1 KKIRILYEMKVDE
14 DRAANIIRD
23 DHESFDKKTLYT
35 RAFTV
40 RGTKGMIEE
49 TSSKNAYIYFE
60 GMPGNE
66 VPNEK
71 DLLEQYM
78 DGMNMLMSIGFE
90 LRIDELKPYEEI
102 TQPIKADDLMFKIY
116 AGILSLKDTLNP
128 IAYQNVLDDYL
139 HLGFLLKITFD
150 DMMNELK

>member
-1 KKIRILYEMKVDE
+1 MNDVAKLYQLALNREIAVTTNQVLDVRKIKTKLLAFIDSVSSVGEIAHVYT
-14 DRAANIIRD
+14 
-23 DHESFDKKTLYT
+23 FWDKEHS
-35 RAFTV
+35 
-40 RGTKGMIEE
+40 I
-49 TSSKNAYIYFE
+49 NQ
-60 GMPGNE
+60 
-66 VPNEK
+66 K